1 MKCKTAKHQMA
12 LAVGEDLA
20 PAEIQELQRHL
31 QDCSN
36 CQQTWEQHQRG
47 FAVLQHSRTHE
58 TRPKSDSV
66 WPTLSQR
73 LRERDAAP
81 QRGEFNGWVAALAVT
96 AACVVLLVFSIED
109 APLLLDRPQPGISS
123 GGTMIKSSEGSGSA
137 VRPLLRRDE
146 VRILRPYNAAP
157 KVGGALRDPKVP
169 VTE

>member
-20 PAEIQELQRHL
+20 LAEIQELQRHL

-47 FAVLQHSRTHE
+47 FAVLQHSRTNE

-66 WPTLSQR
+66 WPTVSHR
-73 LRERDAAP
+73 LRERAAAP
-81 QRGEFNGWVAALAVT
+81 QRGEFNGWIAALAVT
-96 AACVVLLVFSIED
+96 AACVLLFVFSRED
-109 APLLLDRPQPGISS
+109 SLSVASRSQRGNFFGNSMISLPDDS
-123 GGTMIKSSEGSGSA
+123 KQA
-137 VRPLLRRDE
+137 DVPLLRRDE
-146 VRILRPYNAAP
+146 VRTKPPYNAAP
-157 KVGGALRDPKVP
+157 EVDEELLDPADP

>member
-12 LAVGEDLA
+12 LAVGEDLS

-47 FAVLQHSRTHE
+47 FAVLQRSRTNE
-58 TRPKSDSV
+58 TRPKYDSV

-73 LRERDAAP
+73 LCERDAAP
-81 QRGEFNGWVAALAVT
+81 QRGEFNGWIAALAVM
-96 AACVVLLVFSIED
+96 AGCVVLFVFSIED
-109 APLLLDRPQPGISS
+109 SPSLDVRPQRGVSS
-123 GGTMIKSSEGSGSA
+123 GGTMVTSPSNSGQSVKSM
-137 VRPLLRRDE
+137 LRRDE
-146 VRILRPYNAAP
+146 VRTTQPYNAAP
-157 KVGGALRDPKVP
+157 NVDGALRDPNFP

>member
-12 LAVGEDLA
+12 LAVGEDLT
-20 PAEIQELQRHL
+20 PAEIQELHRHL

-47 FAVLQHSRTHE
+47 FAVLQHSRTNE

-73 LRERDAAP
+73 LREHDAAP
-81 QRGEFNGWVAALAVT
+81 QRGEFNGWIAALAVT
-96 AACVVLLVFSIED
+96 AACVVLFVFSFED
-109 APLLLDRPQPGISS
+109 SPSLALHPQRGVSS
-123 GGTMIKSSEGSGSA
+123 GGTMVTSPSNSGQT

-146 VRILRPYNAAP
+146 VQTMRPYNAAP
-157 KVGGALRDPKVP
+157 KVDGSLRDPKLP